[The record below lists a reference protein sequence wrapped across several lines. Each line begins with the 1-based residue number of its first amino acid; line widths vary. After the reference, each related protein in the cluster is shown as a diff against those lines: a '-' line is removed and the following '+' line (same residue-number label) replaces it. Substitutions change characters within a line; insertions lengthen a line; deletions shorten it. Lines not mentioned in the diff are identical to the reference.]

1 MTKRM
6 SERKGGLRGTLLLTY
21 ICVGILPLLLF
32 TGLVLSSLTN
42 YYTQER
48 KKEMLRH
55 GNVLAGYISLSG
67 FFSER
72 DDYDALTL
80 ELARAV
86 DDSDEGY
93 RTLVISTSGR
103 VVSDSFRVDQG
114 KTLLLPEVVAA
125 LENRDVANVRADG
138 VMYAAVSIANEDND
152 LVGCVLLC
160 TSMEDIQA
168 NLDSVGR
175 TVRVILAGILSVV
188 AFIMLLVS
196 RQITEPL
203 RQMIVVIK
211 SMADGRLD
219 QRVQVKQRSHNEV
232 MELAEACNTMAEKLE
247 QVENSR
253 QQFVSN
259 VSHELK
265 TPLSSLKVL
274 SESLLLEQDVPKET
288 YVEFLQDIN
297 SEVDRMTAIINDL
310 LALVRLGQ
318 DEPEKVLADT
328 DMDELMSSV
337 VKRLQP
343 LARKKNINLRYDLVK
358 NSTAQVDAMR
368 LSLALS
374 NLVDNAIKYT
384 PENGSISV
392 SLDADH
398 QNAFVTVSDNG
409 VGIAEEELDKIFE
422 RFYRVDK
429 TRGRDTGGTGL
440 GLAITKATVLF
451 HNGSIKVTSNEGEGT
466 TFVVRLPLRYE
477 QN

>member
-1 MTKRM
+1 M
-6 SERKGGLRGTLLLTY
+6 
-21 ICVGILPLLLF
+21 
-32 TGLVLSSLTN
+32 
-42 YYTQER
+42 
-48 KKEMLRH
+48 
-55 GNVLAGYISLSG
+55 
-67 FFSER
+67 
-72 DDYDALTL
+72 
-80 ELARAV
+80 
-86 DDSDEGY
+86 
-93 RTLVISTSGR
+93 
-103 VVSDSFRVDQG
+103 
-114 KTLLLPEVVAA
+114 
-125 LENRDVANVRADG
+125 
-138 VMYAAVSIANEDND
+138 
-152 LVGCVLLC
+152 
-160 TSMEDIQA
+160 
-168 NLDSVGR
+168 
-175 TVRVILAGILSVV
+175 
-188 AFIMLLVS
+188 
-196 RQITEPL
+196 
-203 RQMIVVIK
+203 
-211 SMADGRLD
+211 
-219 QRVQVKQRSHNEV
+219 
-232 MELAEACNTMAEKLE
+232 
-247 QVENSR
+247 ENSR